1 MAPRLSW
8 RSIRVLTV
16 SLVATLIVVGL
27 GALAAS
33 LANRADLA
41 QPVERVDALAG
52 STDECVT
59 CHRRESPG
67 IVAQYSISDMAA
79 AGVACMDCH
88 GVPADY
94 PEALEHEGET
104 MLSSPTPARCGACH
118 ESQVAQF
125 YASRHSLPAY
135 VAYAGAQS
143 LSPTHLAMYEAVEE
157 GTFAPSQARDHL
169 YALEGEAV
177 THFACET
184 CHNVGLPRADGSVGR
199 CQNCHL
205 RHTFSLEQARKP
217 ETCNACHIGPD
228 HPQWEIY
235 QESPHGISYMTG
247 GHTWNWE
254 AEPGTLTTA
263 DIPAATCATCH
274 ISGFGTSE
282 STHDVGDRLAW
293 YLFAPQ
299 STRRPDWEA
308 NLARMQGVCS
318 ACHNETFID
327 SFYTA
332 ADAATEAVNEWVVES
347 DAIVNPLQEAG
358 LLTDEPFDQPID
370 FTHFELW
377 HHWGRTAK
385 FGVWMQ
391 GPDYVQWHGTYEILS
406 ELAELREIAAELQGE
421 HAR

>member
-157 GTFAPSQARDHL
+157 GRSPLAGSRSSLRTRRRGSDPFRI
-169 YALEGEAV
+169 
-177 THFACET
+177 CET
-184 CHNVGLPRADGSVGR
+184 CHNVGLPAPMDRSGR

-247 GHTWNWE
+247 GSYVELGSSARDANDSRY
-254 AEPGTLTTA
+254 PG
-263 DIPAATCATCH
+263 CH
-274 ISGFGTSE
+274 VCHVS
-282 STHDVGDRLAW
+282 HQRLW
-293 YLFAPQ
+293 HIGIHPRC
-299 STRRPDWEA
+299 RRPVGLVPLRPA
-308 NLARMQGVCS
+308 K
-318 ACHNETFID
+318 H
-327 SFYTA
+327 
-332 ADAATEAVNEWVVES
+332 AT
-347 DAIVNPLQEAG
+347 
-358 LLTDEPFDQPID
+358 T
-370 FTHFELW
+370 
-377 HHWGRTAK
+377 
-385 FGVWMQ
+385 
-391 GPDYVQWHGTYEILS
+391 
-406 ELAELREIAAELQGE
+406 
-421 HAR
+421 

>member
-1 MAPRLSW
+1 MSHPLEEWSYGASTILEIDSCSDGELGCHAHRRRLG
-8 RSIRVLTV
+8 V
-16 SLVATLIVVGL
+16 
-27 GALAAS
+27 LAAS

-67 IVAQYSISDMAA
+67 IVAQYGISDMAA

-94 PEALEHEGET
+94 PEAIEHEGENDAQQST
-104 MLSSPTPARCGACH
+104 GALWRMPR
-118 ESQVAQF
+118 VAGCAV

-143 LSPTHLAMYEAVEE
+143 LSPPTSRCTSSRGGDVRPPRRLEIISTHSKA
-157 GTFAPSQARDHL
+157 T
-169 YALEGEAV
+169 V
-177 THFACET
+177 THFAWRTLPQC
-184 CHNVGLPRADGSVGR
+184 GLPRADGSVGR

-254 AEPGTLTTA
+254 QLTRDANDSRYPG
-263 DIPAATCATCH
+263 CH
-274 ISGFGTSE
+274 VCHVSHQRHRHVRINP
-282 STHDVGDRLAW
+282 RC
-293 YLFAPQ
+293 
-299 STRRPDWEA
+299 RRPPGLVPLRPAKHATTRLGGESRPD
-308 NLARMQGVCS
+308 ARRLQCLYNQ
-318 ACHNETFID
+318 AFID

-332 ADAATEAVNEWVVES
+332 ADAATEA
-347 DAIVNPLQEAG
+347 
-358 LLTDEPFDQPID
+358 
-370 FTHFELW
+370 
-377 HHWGRTAK
+377 
-385 FGVWMQ
+385 
-391 GPDYVQWHGTYEILS
+391 
-406 ELAELREIAAELQGE
+406 
-421 HAR
+421 